1 MEQAKFFVSETF
13 VGANT
18 ISDQMEGQSSIDIE
32 TKRLDDYGFV
42 NVDYMKID
50 VQFFELSVLQ
60 GAVQTLK
67 FNDPLV
73 CIECAR
79 RTEEELEYV
88 VHIVK
93 FMKDLGYLNVGGYNK
108 ELFFKKKRNSGD

>member
-73 CIECAR
+73 CI
-79 RTEEELEYV
+79 
-88 VHIVK
+88 
-93 FMKDLGYLNVGGYNK
+93 
-108 ELFFKKKRNSGD
+108 